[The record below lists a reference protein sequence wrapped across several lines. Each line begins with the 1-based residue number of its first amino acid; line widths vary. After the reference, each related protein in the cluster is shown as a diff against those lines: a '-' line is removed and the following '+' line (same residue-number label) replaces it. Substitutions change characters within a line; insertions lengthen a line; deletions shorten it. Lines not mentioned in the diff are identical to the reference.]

1 MFILIDI
8 VLYNGI
14 LKSQCKYNQYGRI
27 TLSDII
33 LDITKK
39 GNQNK
44 ELPLGIFKQSNNS
57 KYRVQFINKWNS
69 FTTLQDA
76 IDYKNNIILGD
87 IENLYTRDSSIYS
100 YINSLLNKIY

>member
-1 MFILIDI
+1 MVFL
-8 VLYNGI
+8 N
-14 LKSQCKYNQYGRI
+14 QCKYNQYGRI

-33 LDITKK
+33 LDITR
-39 GNQNK
+39 NQNK

-69 FTTLQDA
+69 FTTLQNA

-87 IENLYTRDSSIYS
+87 IENLYARDSSIYS